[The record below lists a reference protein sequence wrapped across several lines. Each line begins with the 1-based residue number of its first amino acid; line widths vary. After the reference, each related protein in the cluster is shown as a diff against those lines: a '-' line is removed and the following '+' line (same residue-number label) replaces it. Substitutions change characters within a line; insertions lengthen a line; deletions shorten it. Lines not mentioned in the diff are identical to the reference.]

1 MTWKAEA
8 SRRDLN
14 GWAGCSTSPRW
25 SSSLA
30 ALWTREEAWRQR
42 NRQWPSGM
50 WIQHTRTTKIAT
62 RRTCR
67 PSKEPRPHPTNR
79 PCCKSMATTQNPP
92 NPTQIPL
99 DIHKSP
105 PKSPSISQQMRQT
118 SDQGRKSTN
127 AHTSRALAMIEDTKQ
142 ANQRGGDDA
151 QGWGAAE
158 R

>member
-1 MTWKAEA
+1 VVVVAGGAVDTGGGLATAE
-8 SRRDLN
+8 
-14 GWAGCSTSPRW
+14 STV
-25 SSSLA
+25 A
-30 ALWTREEAWRQR
+30 QR
-42 NRQWPSGM
+42 NVDPAYSNNKNRHSPYLPSEQG
-50 WIQHTRTTKIAT
+50 TTAA
-62 RRTCR
+62 
-67 PSKEPRPHPTNR
+67 PYQP

-151 QGWGAAE
+151 QGWGTAE